1 MPAARPPAPAGT
13 RPPGAEAGRREPT
26 QRRSRERVEQVLDA
40 AAELIAEDGVDALG
54 TRAIAS
60 RAGVP
65 VASIYQYFTGR
76 DAIVLAL
83 VQRDTGEMDR
93 RVAEAVTGLDHPDVR
108 SVVEATMRAFV
119 SVYHERPSFVVI
131 WWRSRTNAAVK
142 EFCRAHNRQV
152 AAMLHG
158 YATGAGLLRPGTPLG
173 DVELAVE
180 VGDRVFELAFEHDLR
195 GDADLIA
202 RGVDLVTGYL
212 ERFAAG

>member
-1 MPAARPPAPAGT
+1 MAD
-13 RPPGAEAGRREPT
+13 RRAPT
-26 QRRSRERVEQVLDA
+26 QRRSRERVELVLDA
-40 AAELIAEDGVDALG
+40 AADLVAEQGVDALG
-54 TRAIAS
+54 TRAIAA

-119 SVYHERPSFVVI
+119 SVYHQRPSFVVI

-142 EFCRAHNRQV
+142 TFCRDHNRQV

-158 YATGAGLLRPGTPLG
+158 FATGAGLLRPDTPLR

-180 VGDRVFELAFEHDLR
+180 VGDRVFELAFEQDLR
-195 GDADLIA
+195 GDDELIA

-212 ERFAAG
+212 ERFAAEPAADQVAR

>member
-1 MPAARPPAPAGT
+1 MSAATARTRGETAPTTA
-13 RPPGAEAGRREPT
+13 PGDRRAPT
-26 QRRSRERVEQVLDA
+26 QRRSRERVELVLDA
-40 AAELIAEDGVDALG
+40 AAGLVVEEGVGGLS
-54 TRAIAS
+54 TRAIAA

-83 VQRDTGEMDR
+83 VQRDTAEMDA
-93 RVAEAVTGLDHPDVR
+93 RVAEAVTGLQHPDVR

-119 SVYHERPSFVVI
+119 SVYHQRPGFVVI

-142 EFCRAHNRQV
+142 DFCREHNRRV

-158 YATGAGLLRPGTPLG
+158 FAVEAGLLRPDTPVL

-180 VGDRVFELAFEHDLR
+180 VGDRVFELAFEHDLQ
-195 GDADLIA
+195 GEEGLIA
-202 RGVDLVTGYL
+202 RGVDLVSGYL
-212 ERFAAG
+212 ERFAV

>member
-1 MPAARPPAPAGT
+1 MPAATARTRGETAPTTA
-13 RPPGAEAGRREPT
+13 PGDRRAPT
-26 QRRSRERVEQVLDA
+26 QRRSRERVELVLDA
-40 AAELIAEDGVDALG
+40 AAGLVVEEGVGGLS
-54 TRAIAS
+54 TRAIAA

-83 VQRDTGEMDR
+83 VQRDTAEMDA
-93 RVAEAVTGLDHPDVR
+93 RVAEAVTGLQHPDVR

-119 SVYHERPSFVVI
+119 SVYHQRPGFVVI

-142 EFCRAHNRQV
+142 DFCREHNRRV

-158 YATGAGLLRPGTPLG
+158 FAVEAGLLRPDTPVL

-180 VGDRVFELAFEHDLR
+180 VGDRVFELAFEHDLQ
-195 GDADLIA
+195 GEEGLIA
-202 RGVDLVTGYL
+202 RGVDLVSGYL
-212 ERFAAG
+212 ERFAV

>member
-1 MPAARPPAPAGT
+1 MPAATARTRGETAPT
-13 RPPGAEAGRREPT
+13 TTPGDRRAPT
-26 QRRSRERVEQVLDA
+26 QRRSRERVELVLDA
-40 AAELIAEDGVDALG
+40 AAELVVEDGVGGLS
-54 TRAIAS
+54 TRAIAA

-83 VQRDTGEMDR
+83 VQRDTAEMDA
-93 RVAEAVTGLDHPDVR
+93 RVAEAVTGLQHPDVR

-119 SVYHERPSFVVI
+119 SVYHQRPGFVVI

-142 EFCRAHNRQV
+142 EFCREHNRRV

-158 YATGAGLLRPGTPLG
+158 YAVEAGLLRPDTPLR

-180 VGDRVFELAFEHDLR
+180 VGDRVFELAFEHDLH
-195 GDADLIA
+195 GDEELIS
-202 RGVDLVTGYL
+202 RGVDLVSGYL
-212 ERFAAG
+212 ERFAV

>member
-1 MPAARPPAPAGT
+1 MSAATARTRGETAPTTA
-13 RPPGAEAGRREPT
+13 PGDRRAPT
-26 QRRSRERVEQVLDA
+26 QRRSRERVELVLDA
-40 AAELIAEDGVDALG
+40 AAELVVEQGVGGLS
-54 TRAIAS
+54 TRAIAA

-83 VQRDTGEMDR
+83 VHRDTAEMDA
-93 RVAEAVTGLDHPDVR
+93 RVAEAVTGLQHPDVR

-119 SVYHERPSFVVI
+119 SVYHQRPGFVVI

-142 EFCRAHNRQV
+142 DFCREHNRRV

-158 YATGAGLLRPGTPLG
+158 FAVEAGLLRPDTPVR

-180 VGDRVFELAFEHDLR
+180 VGDRVFELAFEHDLH
-195 GDADLIA
+195 GEESLIA
-202 RGVDLVTGYL
+202 RGVDLVSGYL
-212 ERFAAG
+212 ERFAV

>member
-1 MPAARPPAPAGT
+1 MSAATARTRGEPAPTTA
-13 RPPGAEAGRREPT
+13 PGDRRAPT
-26 QRRSRERVEQVLDA
+26 QRRSRERVELVLDA
-40 AAELIAEDGVDALG
+40 AAELVVEEGVGGLS
-54 TRAIAS
+54 TRAIAA

-83 VQRDTGEMDR
+83 VHRDTAEMDA
-93 RVAEAVTGLDHPDVR
+93 RVAEAVTGLQHPDVR

-119 SVYHERPSFVVI
+119 SVYHQRPGFVVI

-142 EFCRAHNRQV
+142 DFCREHNRRV

-158 YATGAGLLRPGTPLG
+158 FAVEAGLLRPDTPVR

-180 VGDRVFELAFEHDLR
+180 VGDRVFELAFEHDLH
-195 GDADLIA
+195 GEESLIA
-202 RGVDLVTGYL
+202 RGVDLVSGYL
-212 ERFAAG
+212 ERFAV

>member
-1 MPAARPPAPAGT
+1 MSAATARTRGETAPTTA
-13 RPPGAEAGRREPT
+13 PGDRRAPT
-26 QRRSRERVEQVLDA
+26 QRRSRERVELVLDA
-40 AAELIAEDGVDALG
+40 AAELVVEEGVGGLS
-54 TRAIAS
+54 TRAIAA

-83 VQRDTGEMDR
+83 VHRDTAEMDA
-93 RVAEAVTGLDHPDVR
+93 RVAEAVTGLQHPDVR

-119 SVYHERPSFVVI
+119 SVYHQRPGFVVI

-142 EFCRAHNRQV
+142 DFCREHNRRV

-158 YATGAGLLRPGTPLG
+158 FAVEAGLLRPDTPVR

-180 VGDRVFELAFEHDLR
+180 VGDRVFELAFEHDLH
-195 GDADLIA
+195 GEESLIA
-202 RGVDLVTGYL
+202 RGVDLVSGYL
-212 ERFAAG
+212 ERFAV

>member
-1 MPAARPPAPAGT
+1 MPAATARTRGETAPTTA
-13 RPPGAEAGRREPT
+13 PGDRRAPT
-26 QRRSRERVEQVLDA
+26 QRRSRERVELVLDA
-40 AAELIAEDGVDALG
+40 AAGLVVEEGVGGLS
-54 TRAIAS
+54 TRAIAA

-83 VQRDTGEMDR
+83 VQRDTAEMDA
-93 RVAEAVTGLDHPDVR
+93 RVAEAVTGLQHPDVR

-119 SVYHERPSFVVI
+119 SVYHQRPGFVVI

-142 EFCRAHNRQV
+142 DFCRQHNRRV

-158 YATGAGLLRPGTPLG
+158 FAVEAGLLRPDTPVL

-180 VGDRVFELAFEHDLR
+180 VGDRVFELAFEHDLQ
-195 GDADLIA
+195 GEEGLIA
-202 RGVDLVTGYL
+202 RGVDLVSGYL
-212 ERFAAG
+212 ERFAV

>member
-1 MPAARPPAPAGT
+1 MPAATARTRGETAPTTA
-13 RPPGAEAGRREPT
+13 PGDRRAPT
-26 QRRSRERVEQVLDA
+26 QRRSRERVELVLDA
-40 AAELIAEDGVDALG
+40 AAGLVVEEGVGGLS
-54 TRAIAS
+54 TRAIAA

-83 VQRDTGEMDR
+83 VQRDTAEMDA
-93 RVAEAVTGLDHPDVR
+93 RVAEAVTGLQHPDVR

-119 SVYHERPSFVVI
+119 SVYHQRPGFVVI

-142 EFCRAHNRQV
+142 DFCRQHNRRV

-158 YATGAGLLRPGTPLG
+158 FAVEAGLLRPDTPVR

-180 VGDRVFELAFEHDLR
+180 VGDRVFELAFEHDLQ
-195 GDADLIA
+195 GEEGLIA
-202 RGVDLVTGYL
+202 RGVDLVSGYL
-212 ERFAAG
+212 ERFAV